1 MKNLKIL
8 FPAGSFYPAQNGGP
22 DNTVY
27 WITKA
32 IQRKGHLPIIATTDL
47 GQPLSTPRGRWLDT
61 DYGQA
66 IYTRNLVHYF
76 PTKLI
81 RRAIERIKEVDMV
94 HLAMIFYP
102 GTFLLAVLNSKLYR
116 KPMLWSSHGDLD
128 PPMLKR
134 SQKKKATVLAMINR
148 LVDKDLLWFHS
159 TCDAETK
166 YIRDNFGEDSRI
178 IQIPNYMELPERIET
193 SKERYFL
200 YIGRIDPK
208 KAVENLVEALALS
221 QDFMASD
228 FTLKVVGDYYN
239 DYGRMLV
246 NLVASKGLEHKIR
259 FLGHR
264 EGREKQELLAAATF
278 TFMPSHTE
286 NFGIVVMEGLAQGTP
301 AVASTGTPW
310 AILEERSA
318 GYWVDNDAATLA
330 ETVDRILSLDAK
342 ELERMN
348 ENALQLAREEFSIH
362 ANVSAWEDAYQK
374 IATWNQ
380 P

>member
-221 QDFMASD
+221 RDFMASD

>member
-1 MKNLKIL
+1 MKKVKIL
-8 FPAGSFYPAQNGGP
+8 FPAGSFYPAQTGGP

-32 IQRKGHLPIIATTDL
+32 IQRKGHLPIIATTDM
-47 GQPLSTPRGRWLDT
+47 GQPLSTPRDRWLDT
-61 DYGQA
+61 DYGEA
-66 IYTRNLVHYF
+66 IYTRNQIHYF
-76 PTKLI
+76 PVKMI
-81 RRAIERIKEVDMV
+81 RRAVQRIKEVDMV

-102 GTFLLAVLNSKLYR
+102 GTFLLAILNSKLYR

-134 SQKKKATVLAMINR
+134 SQKKKAAVLAMINK
-148 LVDKDLLWFHS
+148 LVDKHLLWFHS
-159 TCDAETK
+159 TCDAETA
-166 YIRDNFGEDSRI
+166 YIRDNFGADSRI
-178 IQIPNYMELPERIET
+178 IQIPNYMELPEKLET

-221 QDFMASD
+221 KDFLASD
-228 FTLKVVGDYYN
+228 YILKVVGDYYN

-246 NLVASKGLEHKIR
+246 DLVAAKGLEHKIR

-310 AILEERSA
+310 EILEKREA
-318 GYWVDNDAATLA
+318 GYWVDNDPATLA
-330 ETVDRILSLDAK
+330 ATVDRILGLGAEDLA
-342 ELERMN
+342 RMN
-348 ENALQLAREEFSIH
+348 QNAYRLACDEFSID
-362 ANVSAWEDAYQK
+362 ANVVAWEDAYQK
-374 IATWNQ
+374 IAAWNQ
-380 P
+380 A

>member
-221 QDFMASD
+221 RDFMASD

-330 ETVDRILSLDAK
+330 ETVDRILSLDAE